1 MSTKDNRL
9 DFHSVLENLYGG
21 TNPHVYFQPPENI
34 QMQYPA
40 IVYNRSNIKNSNGSN
55 IVYLQEVTY
64 QVIVID
70 KNPDS
75 TIVDRI
81 SKYPTARFS
90 RHYVANN
97 LNHDVFMITYEKF
110 L

>member
-1 MSTKDNRL
+1 MSTKNNRI
-9 DFHSVLENLYGG
+9 DFHRVLEELYGE
-21 TNPHVYFQPPENI
+21 NPHVYFQPPENI

-40 IVYNRSNIKNSNGSN
+40 IVYNRSEINNDHSNN
-55 IVYLQEVTY
+55 AVYLQEVVY

-75 TIVDRI
+75 DIVDRI

-90 RHYVANN
+90 RHYTSNN
-97 LNHDVFMITYEKF
+97 LNHDVFMVTYKKF
-110 L
+110 M

>member
-1 MSTKDNRL
+1 MSTKSNRIE
-9 DFHSVLENLYGG
+9 FHHVLEEIYGG
-21 TNPHVYFQPPENI
+21 NNPHVYFQPPENI

-40 IVYNRSNIKNSNGSN
+40 IVYNRYNIKNNNSNN
-55 IVYLQEVTY
+55 NVYLQGVTF

-75 TIVDRI
+75 DIVDRI

-90 RHYVANN
+90 RHYTVNN
-97 LNHDVFMITYEKF
+97 LNHDVFMITYNKF

>member
-1 MSTKDNRL
+1 MSTKNNRI
-9 DFHSVLENLYGG
+9 DFHRVLEGLYGE
-21 TNPHVYFQPPENI
+21 NPHVYFQPPENI

-40 IVYNRSNIKNSNGSN
+40 IVYNRSEINNDHSNN
-55 IVYLQEVTY
+55 AVYLQEVVY

-75 TIVDRI
+75 DIVDKI

-90 RHYVANN
+90 RHYTSNN
-97 LNHDVFMITYEKF
+97 LNHDVFMVTYKKF
-110 L
+110 M

>member
-1 MSTKDNRL
+1 MSTKNNRIE
-9 DFHSVLENLYGG
+9 FHRVLEELYG

-40 IVYNRSNIKNSNGSN
+40 IVYSRSSINNDNSNN
-55 IVYLQEVTY
+55 AVYLQEVVF

-70 KNPDS
+70 KDPDS
-75 TIVDRI
+75 EIVDRI

-90 RHYVANN
+90 RHYTSNN
-97 LNHDVFMITYEKF
+97 LNHDVFMVTYKKF
-110 L
+110 M

>member
-1 MSTKDNRL
+1 MSFKNNRIE
-9 DFHSVLENLYGG
+9 FHNILETLYGG
-21 TNPHVYFQPPENI
+21 SEPHVYFQPPENI

-40 IVYNRSNIKNSNGSN
+40 IVYNRYDVNNFNSNN
-55 IVYLQEVTY
+55 DTYLQEITF

-75 TIVDRI
+75 DIVDRI
-81 SKYPTARFS
+81 SKYPTSRFS
-90 RHYVANN
+90 RHYVTNN
-97 LNHDVFMITYEKF
+97 LNHDVFMITYKKF